1 MYPHLRNLSLD
12 FSTWEHYKT
21 NHQRSVLGIPIDGL
35 VQHCY
40 QLEKDGIL
48 LSAGVFDFNGKKTH
62 VAWGIKSD
70 PHCSYHALA
79 LPDGSWGVTVEG
91 CPEYQVLHHEGT
103 IAGFSVDGEIF
114 ATGAYARSAWRNV
127 KEKLRQFAPLI
138 LFLALAILWAS
149 VKTYFFAEPAVP
161 SDLAAHVHGN
171 TEIDGHLFHLWM
183 LDFMGGFFLLFGGLK
198 ALRLRKFAHTFSSYD
213 IIARRF
219 KPWGYI
225 YPFVEL
231 GLGVLYT
238 VRLFLPFAYL
248 LTVIVMAV
256 GCVGIG
262 LKLYRKET
270 ATCACLGGFFD
281 IPLTEVTL
289 IENFV
294 MANMAFVMLLF
305 AFNI

>member
-1 MYPHLRNLSLD
+1 MSASLRDISLD
-12 FSTWEHYKT
+12 FSTWTPYKVVDPF
-21 NHQRSVLGIPIDGL
+21 RMLGTPIDGL
-35 VQHCY
+35 KQHCY
-40 QLEKDGIL
+40 QIEKDGVL
-48 LSAGVFDFNGKKTH
+48 LSAGVFEFKEKKTH

-70 PHCSYHALA
+70 PHCSFHALA
-79 LPDGSWGVTVEG
+79 LPDGSWGAVIEG
-91 CPEYQVLHHEGT
+91 CPEYQVLRHERT
-103 IAGFSVDGEIF
+103 IAGFSVDGIIV
-114 ATGAYARSAWRNV
+114 ATGAYARSAWQYT

-138 LFLALAILWAS
+138 LFFALAILWAS
-149 VKTYFFAEPAVP
+149 VKTYFFADPLTPV
-161 SDLAAHVHGN
+161 DLSQHVHGN
-171 TEIDGHLFHLWM
+171 TAIDGHLVHEWM

-198 ALRLRKFAHTFSSYD
+198 ALRLRKFAHTFASYD
-213 IIARRF
+213 VVARRF
-219 KPWGYI
+219 KWWGYV

-238 VRLFLPFAYL
+238 IRLFLPLAYL

-262 LKLYRKET
+262 LKLYRKER
-270 ATCACLGGFFD
+270 AVCACLGGFFD

-305 AFNI
+305 AINI